1 MQLSILLPTNRHGP
15 VAISRIAQACSW
27 AKPNIQVVVRDNSGN
42 AEKRALISL
51 FRNEHCKI
59 VSVDPCEPLENYS
72 EIMKLATGE
81 FVFCLADDDQCFD
94 HAIAALP
101 GLIALH
107 GKEPNVAGFTGIY
120 ALETPP
126 GTSFVKYKDTDSDDA
141 AARVAG
147 FLSYPG
153 PNMLFYSVMR
163 RSLAM
168 RMAAFLKTLPIFISF
183 HDQTLCFLHL
193 LNGKLIPMPRLFY
206 VYDLG
211 VWEAAESA
219 QKRDAD
225 YYRAAGLD
233 LATNKLHWLLCGFEG
248 ATLAMHSDLFPDLPP
263 SKRQSIADTWFTV
276 MFTRFKGSV
285 RLTFDSDL
293 TDDAEKVCERV
304 RNATSQLTFEKILSD
319 ICGFLALS
327 SQDLARAYFD
337 FWSEM
342 INRRQQALR
351 KTGS

>member
-1 MQLSILLPTNRHGP
+1 MTH
-15 VAISRIAQACSW
+15 
-27 AKPNIQVVVRDNSGN
+27 
-42 AEKRALISL
+42 
-51 FRNEHCKI
+51 FRNEHCRI

-94 HAIAALP
+94 HAIEALP
-101 GLIALH
+101 GLIDLH
-107 GKEPNVAGFTGIY
+107 GKESNVAGFTGTY
-120 ALETPP
+120 ALETPL
-126 GTSFVKYKDTDSDDA
+126 GTSIVKYKDTDSDDA

-153 PNMLFYSVMR
+153 PNMLFYSVIR
-163 RSLAM
+163 RSLAE
-168 RMAAFLKTLPIFISF
+168 RMASFLKTLPIFISF

-193 LNGKLIPMPRLFY
+193 LNGKFISMPRLFY

-248 ATLAMHSDLFPDLPP
+248 ATLAMHSDLFPDLPS
-263 SKRQSIADTWFTV
+263 SKRQAIADRWFAMT
-276 MFTRFKGSV
+276 FARFKSNM

-293 TDDAEKVCERV
+293 TDEAEKVCERV
-304 RNATSQLTFEKILSD
+304 RGATGQLTFEKILSD

-337 FWSEM
+337 FWSEL
-342 INRRQQALR
+342 INRRQHVLR